1 MIKLLT
7 CIAVASGAL
16 LLSGTAFASPMQPAA
31 GNGPFVGPAYGTA
44 MHSTLQRR
52 DVEAD
57 AALHMPADGRF
68 NAQGAPLP
76 PSTLTRAQVR
86 GQLLDAVAH
95 GFRIGAHGF
104 RIDID

>member
-1 MIKLLT
+1 MTKLSAS
-7 CIAVASGAL
+7 IAVVSGAL
-16 LLSGTAFASPMQPAA
+16 LLSGTAFAGPMQPAA
-31 GNGPFVGPAYGTA
+31 GNGPFVDSSSSAA

-68 NAQGAPLP
+68 NTQGAPQP

-95 GFRIGAHGF
+95 GFRIG
-104 RIDID
+104 ID